1 MGNSKQ
7 KDVKKVKVIKKV
19 NVSETIRQIP
29 HGETARFSRQDL
41 GPEGSVRASVWRE
54 NSKLKAPEFTLTL
67 VENGLFYDIARL

>member
-41 GPEGSVRASVWRE
+41 GPEGTVRASVWRE